1 MTPKMLMF
9 YVPDDKELLAALGE
23 VTLRHEHLNHI
34 LKMTIKSIAGLTVA
48 EAMDATQYE
57 GTRQLREYIRRLAR
71 KKFGASVTCLKL
83 SALLTR
89 AERLTNQRNRLTH
102 GLWAKELDG
111 DPGLMGA
118 PGEIEA
124 LPSVDQLKALAR
136 ELVVLTQE
144 INAARLEGFLKE
156 GLEQSVTVQ

>member
-1 MTPKMLMF
+1 
-9 YVPDDKELLAALGE
+9 
-23 VTLRHEHLNHI
+23 
-34 LKMTIKSIAGLTVA
+34 
-48 EAMDATQYE
+48 
-57 GTRQLREYIRRLAR
+57 
-71 KKFGASVTCLKL
+71 
-83 SALLTR
+83 
-89 AERLTNQRNRLTH
+89 
-102 GLWAKELDG
+102 
-111 DPGLMGA
+111 MGA